1 MSGDETR
8 PGAAPVPDEAEES
21 VPFET
26 PDIYG
31 AYPRLSDDQ
40 MARLAQ
46 HGRRRAVEAGDVLI
60 REGERCEVFYVV
72 LSGSI
77 AIVEGHGT
85 PGEHLLRVHGPGR
98 FIGELGL
105 LNGQVAFYTAVVRD
119 PGEVLALSID
129 QLRDLVTRDSAL
141 GDVVLRACLGRRAL
155 LVGQG
160 AGFRIIGSR
169 YSPDTRRLR
178 EFAARNRLPHRWIDL
193 ETDEEAEAL
202 LRRFGVGPEQTPLV
216 IWRDTTLLRNPSN
229 AELAR
234 FIGLPALEPGN
245 GRGDILIV
253 GSGPAGLAAAVNAAS
268 EGLGTTVVEALA
280 TGGQAGTSSRID
292 NCFGFPSGIS
302 GAELTERA
310 VLQAEKFGARISVPA
325 ESARLERRED
335 HYAVGFADGSEV
347 TARTVVLATGA
358 RYRRLHV
365 PGIEPLEGASVHYSA
380 TVYEAQQCRAD
391 PVAVVGGGNSAGQAV
406 LFLAGYAPRVY
417 LLVRGPSLEA
427 HMSRYLIDQIERH
440 PRVRVLLHTEVTEA
454 LGDKTLEAVTV
465 VDHRVGEH
473 RQLEVR
479 ALFVFTGADPH
490 TDWLSGVLALDARG
504 FVLTGAEA
512 QACSVPE
519 LWQSQGR
526 DCLTLET
533 SLPGVFAM
541 RRRPQRLGEARGL
554 RGGRRRDEHPL
565 RAPLPGPHGRTR
577 RHRHLPAHTSETVRL
592 ARMTPGGR
600 RDHEKEKEAM
610 AMATPVR
617 RHRGGAVQ
625 DRPIGW
631 ARNPLTEFD
640 QLLSEMSGL
649 MESTVGGAAPAVAWT
664 PLADVT
670 ESAEAFHIEIEL
682 PGVKSKDID
691 VEANGQELVVTGD
704 IKEKERKGVLRRMAP
719 AAPEPSSTG

>member
-1 MSGDETR
+1 MPGDATW
-8 PGAAPVPDEAEES
+8 PGAAPVPDKAEES

-46 HGRRRAVEAGDVLI
+46 HGRRRAVDAGDVLI
-60 REGERCEVFYVV
+60 REGEPCEMFYVV
-72 LSGSI
+72 LSGSV
-77 AIVEGHGT
+77 AIIEDYDT
-85 PGEHLLRVHGPGR
+85 PDERVLRVHGPGR

-119 PGEVLALSID
+119 PGEILALSVD
-129 QLRDLVTRDSAL
+129 QLRDLVTRDSTL
-141 GDVVLRACLGRRAL
+141 GDVVLRACLCRRAQ
-155 LVGQG
+155 LVRQG

-193 ETDEEAEAL
+193 ETDEEAEEL
-202 LRRFGVGPEQTPLV
+202 LRRFAIGPEQTPLV

-234 FIGLPALEPGN
+234 FIGLPPLQLESGN
-245 GRGDILIV
+245 DVGDLLIV

-280 TGGQAGTSSRID
+280 AGGQAGTSSRIE

-325 ESARLERRED
+325 EAARLERRD
-335 HYAVGFADGSEV
+335 GHYAVGFADGSEL

-365 PGIEPLEGASVHYSA
+365 PGIELLEGASVHYSA
-380 TVYEAQQCRAD
+380 TLYEARQCRTD

-406 LFLAGYAPRVY
+406 LFLAAYAPRVY
-417 LLVRGPSLEA
+417 LLVRESSLEE

-440 PRVRVLLHTEVTEA
+440 PQVRVLLRTEVTEA
-454 LGDKTLEAVTV
+454 LGDKALEAVAV
-465 VDHRVGEH
+465 VDHRTGERRH
-473 RQLEVR
+473 LEVR
-479 ALFVFTGADPH
+479 ALFVVTGADPH
-490 TDWLSGVLALDARG
+490 TDWLSGALALDARG
-504 FVLTGAEA
+504 YVLTGAEA
-512 QACSVPE
+512 QACSAPE

-533 SLPGVFAM
+533 SMPGVFAAGDVRSGSVKRVASAVGEGAM
-541 RRRPQRLGEARGL
+541 SVHFVHRYLGHTAAP
-554 RGGRRRDEHPL
+554 GGTDSSP
-565 RAPLPGPHGRTR
+565 RTR
-577 RHRHLPAHTSETVRL
+577 P
-592 ARMTPGGR
+592 
-600 RDHEKEKEAM
+600 K
-610 AMATPVR
+610 
-617 RHRGGAVQ
+617 
-625 DRPIGW
+625 
-631 ARNPLTEFD
+631 
-640 QLLSEMSGL
+640 
-649 MESTVGGAAPAVAWT
+649 
-664 PLADVT
+664 
-670 ESAEAFHIEIEL
+670 ESAWLA
-682 PGVKSKDID
+682 
-691 VEANGQELVVTGD
+691 
-704 IKEKERKGVLRRMAP
+704 
-719 AAPEPSSTG
+719 

>member
-1 MSGDETR
+1 MPGDETR

-26 PDIYG
+26 PDIFG

-46 HGRRRAVEAGDVLI
+46 HGRRHAVDAGDVLI
-60 REGERCEVFYVV
+60 REGQRCETFYVV
-72 LSGSI
+72 LSGSV
-77 AIVEGHGT
+77 AIVEGYGT
-85 PGEHLLRVHGPGR
+85 PDEHLLRVHGPGR

-105 LNGQVAFYTAVVRD
+105 LNGQVAFYAAVVRD
-119 PGEVLALSID
+119 PGEILALSVD
-129 QLRDLVTRDSAL
+129 QLRDLVTRDSTL

-202 LRRFGVGPEQTPLV
+202 LRRFAVGPEQTPLV

-234 FIGLPALEPGN
+234 FIGLPPLPSGN
-245 GRGDILIV
+245 GHGDLLIV

-268 EGLGTTVVEALA
+268 EGLGTTVVEAMA

-310 VLQAEKFGARISVPA
+310 VLQAGKFGARISVPA
-325 ESARLERRED
+325 EAARLEPRGG
-335 HYAVGFADGSEV
+335 HYAVSFADGSEI

-380 TVYEAQQCRAD
+380 TLYEAQQCRTE

-406 LFLAGYAPRVY
+406 LFLAGYAPQVY

-440 PRVRVLLHTEVTEA
+440 PRVRVLLRTEVTEA
-454 LGDKTLEAVTV
+454 LGDKALEAVTV
-465 VDHRVGEH
+465 VDHRAGEH
-473 RQLEVR
+473 RHLAVR

-490 TDWLSGVLALDARG
+490 TEWLSGALALDARG
-504 FVLTGAEA
+504 YVLTGAEA
-512 QACSVPE
+512 QACSVPG

-533 SLPGVFAM
+533 SLPGVFAAGDVRSGSVKRVASAVGEGAM
-541 RRRPQRLGEARGL
+541 SIHFVHRYLG
-554 RGGRRRDEHPL
+554 
-565 RAPLPGPHGRTR
+565 
-577 RHRHLPAHTSETVRL
+577 HT
-592 ARMTPGGR
+592 AAPGGT
-600 RDHEKEKEAM
+600 DSSPH
-610 AMATPVR
+610 T
-617 RHRGGAVQ
+617 
-625 DRPIGW
+625 RPK
-631 ARNPLTEFD
+631 
-640 QLLSEMSGL
+640 
-649 MESTVGGAAPAVAWT
+649 
-664 PLADVT
+664 
-670 ESAEAFHIEIEL
+670 ESAWL
-682 PGVKSKDID
+682 G
-691 VEANGQELVVTGD
+691 
-704 IKEKERKGVLRRMAP
+704 
-719 AAPEPSSTG
+719 